1 MRERDGGR
9 LMAKRVPDTLYVCRT
24 CPREQGRVGAA
35 AGEGERFAQAVR
47 AALAAS
53 PLASQV
59 DLLVLHC
66 LGGCPKPCNAAL
78 TGAGKVLLRFN
89 RLGEGDVA
97 ALLELTAL
105 FRASSDG
112 EIADRL
118 PPGLK
123 DRLALRLP
131 ASIARS

>member
-1 MRERDGGR
+1 
-9 LMAKRVPDTLYVCRT
+9 MAKPPKPAARPPDTLYVCRT
-24 CPREQGRVGAA
+24 CPRDQWRVGVA

-47 AALAAS
+47 AALATS
-53 PLASQV
+53 PLASEV

-89 RLGEGDVA
+89 RLREGDVA
-97 ALLELTAL
+97 ALLDLAAL
-105 FRASSDG
+105 FRDSSDG
-112 EIADRL
+112 EIVDQL

-123 DRLALRLP
+123 DRLALRLR
-131 ASIARS
+131 AEIARS

>member
-1 MRERDGGR
+1 MPPPPTPRRCAAWYCSGRSPSPPRRRGRRCAIVPARRAAREWRR
-9 LMAKRVPDTLYVCRT
+9 LPKRVPATLYVCRS
-24 CPREQGRVGAA
+24 CPRGPWRGGVA

-53 PLASQV
+53 PLASHL

-89 RLGEGDVA
+89 RL
-97 ALLELTAL
+97 
-105 FRASSDG
+105 
-112 EIADRL
+112 
-118 PPGLK
+118 
-123 DRLALRLP
+123 
-131 ASIARS
+131 

>member
-1 MRERDGGR
+1 MP
-9 LMAKRVPDTLYVCRT
+9 KSVPDTLYVCRT
-24 CPREQGRVGAA
+24 CPRDQWRVGAV

-89 RLGEGDVA
+89 RLREGDVA
-97 ALLELTAL
+97 ALLELAAL
-105 FRASSDG
+105 FRASRDG

-131 ASIARS
+131 AEIARS

>member
-1 MRERDGGR
+1 
-9 LMAKRVPDTLYVCRT
+9 MAKRTAPDTLYVCRT
-24 CPREQGRVGAA
+24 CPREQWRGATA

-53 PLASQV
+53 PLGREV
-59 DLLVLHC
+59 DLLVVHC

-78 TGAGKVLLRFN
+78 AGEGKAFLRFN

-97 ALLELTAL
+97 ALLDLAAL
-105 FRASSDG
+105 YRASPDG

-118 PPGLK
+118 TSVFAG
-123 DRLALRLP
+123 RLALRLP
-131 ASIARS
+131 AALARS